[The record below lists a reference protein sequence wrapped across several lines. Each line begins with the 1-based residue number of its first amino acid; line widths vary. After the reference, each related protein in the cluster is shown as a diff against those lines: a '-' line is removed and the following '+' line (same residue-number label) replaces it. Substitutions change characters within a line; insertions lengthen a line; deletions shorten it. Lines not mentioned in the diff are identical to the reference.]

1 MMDIWKNE
9 TFDEPTWTPAPN
21 PWRVYGRV
29 ATWAMVSGLLAW
41 GAWIG
46 MQHMPTITF
55 MPATA
60 RVEPAI
66 DTPAVVA
73 IEEPPASE
81 KPAVATAPA
90 NSGPVIRTITTD

>member
-1 MMDIWKNE
+1 MNIRENQ

-29 ATWAMVSGLLAW
+29 AMWAMVSGLLAW

-66 DTPAVVA
+66 GTPAVVA
-73 IEEPPASE
+73 IEEPPVPE
-81 KPAVATAPA
+81 KPVVVMAPTK
-90 NSGPVIRTITTD
+90 SGPVIRTITTD